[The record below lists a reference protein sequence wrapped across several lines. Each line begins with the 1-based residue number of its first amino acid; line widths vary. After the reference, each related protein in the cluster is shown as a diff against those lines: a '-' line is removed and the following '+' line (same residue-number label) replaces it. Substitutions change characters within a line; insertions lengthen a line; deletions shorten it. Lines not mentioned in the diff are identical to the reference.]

1 MITINIATKLT
12 AKITLYLIS
21 SSRPDNINTILILK
35 ANITPIMTN
44 KVAKTPKTF
53 LWTSSF
59 GASYEIYFGIK
70 SINIPTITPCKLL
83 QINNASIVGA

>member
-12 AKITLYLIS
+12 AKMTLYLIS
-21 SSRPDNINTILILK
+21 SSRPDNINIILILK

-44 KVAKTPKTF
+44 KVAKTPNTF

-59 GASYEIYFGIK
+59 GAS
-70 SINIPTITPCKLL
+70 
-83 QINNASIVGA
+83 